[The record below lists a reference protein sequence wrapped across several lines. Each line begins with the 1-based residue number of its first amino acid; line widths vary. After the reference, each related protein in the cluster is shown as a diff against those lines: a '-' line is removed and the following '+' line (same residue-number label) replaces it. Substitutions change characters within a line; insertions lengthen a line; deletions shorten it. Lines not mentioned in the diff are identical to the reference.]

1 MFFLQEL
8 GYALRQLR
16 KAPLFTLLAALTLAL
31 GIGASTAI
39 FTLVDSV
46 ILKPLSYRDS
56 GKLVVA
62 WERVKFLGPSTPYVG
77 PNPRHVDL
85 WRQRTTAFSGLSLLQ
100 ERARGV
106 ALGASEHPQLTGTIT
121 ATSNLLEVLQV
132 TPMLGRKFR
141 PDDSIEGR
149 DNVAILT
156 YSLWQRLF
164 QGDPK
169 VIGRTLRIGDVPHE
183 VVGVLPESFR
193 FPNGN
198 ALSPMY
204 SKQASAGVA
213 EPAVLLPAVID
224 LSKFDWNGEY
234 GNWVALARLKPG
246 VSVARAEAQLNTV
259 QSQIVQQIPADQ
271 MDKEPNA
278 LLARVEPMQEVVAGR
293 SGRELWLLMAAV
305 IGLMLIACVNLA
317 NAQLGRGLAR
327 EREAAIRSAL
337 GASAWQL
344 LWSSLAESLLLA
356 GIGGVAGIL
365 IAYEGLALFTR
376 YTPIDL
382 PRLAEVHL
390 NVSVLLFATVLIM
403 GSAVLFG
410 ILPALNF
417 MRTDPQRALQQ
428 NSGRTAGS
436 RQSRR
441 LRKWL
446 IAVQVCGCT
455 ALLLVAGLFAKSLLH
470 LIESDKGFETG
481 QVAVAEVDLSHG
493 FEADEKRTEFDDAVL
508 SKLRVI
514 PGVRS
519 AALVSAM
526 PLEGETWIDGI
537 NRADRPTH
545 TPPLANFRW
554 VSPGYFETI
563 RERLIAG
570 RFFEER
576 DRNQNTIVIS
586 EAAARAA
593 WPGENPVGMQM
604 KHGGSGKK
612 YTVIGMVANARNNS
626 LKLAPANMVYFH
638 FKDNPPS
645 ATYFLVRSTQPV
657 DQLGSRIRQAIWSQA
672 PAITIARI
680 KTLDSQLSDSLAPE
694 RFQTDVL
701 AAFGAAALV
710 LAMLGIYAVL
720 SYTVAART
728 QEIGVRMAL
737 GATRESIYGLT
748 IKEAM
753 LPVLAG
759 FAGGW
764 AASIGIGRVVETM
777 LYGVG
782 SVDLNVSLAVGVVF
796 PIAATVAASIPAMR
810 AASVDPM
817 ASLRAD

>member
-1 MFFLQEL
+1 MFFLREL

-16 KAPLFTLLAALTLAL
+16 KTPLFTLLAALTLAL

-46 ILKPLSYRDS
+46 VLKPLSYRDS

-85 WRQRTTAFSGLSLLQ
+85 WRQRTNAFSGLSLLQ

-121 ATSNLLEVLQV
+121 ATPNLLDVLQV

-141 PDDSIEGR
+141 PDDSVEGR

-156 YSLWQRLF
+156 YGLWQRLF
-164 QGDPK
+164 QGDSK

-183 VVGVLPESFR
+183 VIGVLPESFR

-198 ALSPMY
+198 ALSPLY
-204 SKQASAGVA
+204 SKQASAGA
-213 EPAVLLPAVID
+213 REPMVLMPAVID

-246 VSVARAEAQLNTV
+246 VSVAQAEARLNTV
-259 QSQIVQQIPADQ
+259 QNQIVQQIPADQ

-293 SGRELWLLMAAV
+293 SGRDLWLLMAAV

-327 EREAAIRSAL
+327 EREAAVRSAL
-337 GASAWQL
+337 GAGAWQL

-356 GIGGVAGIL
+356 GIGGALGIVF
-365 IAYEGLALFTR
+365 AYEGVALFAR

-390 NVSVLLFATVLIM
+390 NFSVLLFATVLIM

-417 MRTDPQRALQQ
+417 MRTDPQKALQQ

-446 IAVQVCGCT
+446 IGVQVCGCT
-455 ALLLVAGLFAKSLLH
+455 ALLLVTGLFAKSLLH

-508 SKLRVI
+508 SKLRAI
-514 PGVRS
+514 AGVRS

-604 KHGGSGKK
+604 KHDGKK
-612 YTVIGMVANARNNS
+612 YTVIGVVADARNNS

-638 FKDNPPS
+638 FKDSPPW
-645 ATYFLVRSTQPV
+645 ATYFLVRGTQPI
-657 DQLGSRIRQAIWSQA
+657 DLLSSQMRQAIWSQA

-701 AAFGAAALV
+701 AAFGGAALV

-720 SYTVAART
+720 SYTVTART

-737 GATRESIYGLT
+737 GATRQSIYGLT

-759 FAGGW
+759 FAAGW
-764 AASIGIGRVVETM
+764 AASIAIGRVIETM

-782 SVDLNVSLAVGVVF
+782 AVDTNVSLVVGIVF
-796 PIAATVAASIPAMR
+796 LAAAAVAASVPARR

-817 ASLRAD
+817 ASLRAN